1 MRIKHLDNDQ
11 TQWSLNGNGLQ
22 GTFNGE
28 LTTSA
33 KLFGGK
39 RAGRFKL
46 AEKCNLRTLCT
57 TKVRTY
63 VMMMT
68 VQTTMMIVM
77 KMVMVKVM
85 MAMMEVMMV
94 VMMMTLDDHNF
105 CYLCVRMFQFLM
117 LLIFMASVE
126 HGKP

>member
-1 MRIKHLDNDQ
+1 
-11 TQWSLNGNGLQ
+11 
-22 GTFNGE
+22 
-28 LTTSA
+28 
-33 KLFGGK
+33 
-39 RAGRFKL
+39 
-46 AEKCNLRTLCT
+46 
-57 TKVRTY
+57 
-63 VMMMT
+63 MMMT

-85 MAMMEVMMV
+85 MALMEVMMV

-105 CYLCVRMFQFLM
+105 CYLCVHMFQFLM

>member
-1 MRIKHLDNDQ
+1 MGIDHLDNDQ
-11 TQWSLNGNGLQ
+11 TQCCLNGNGMQ
-22 GTFNGE
+22 STFNGE

-39 RAGRFKL
+39 RAGRLKL
-46 AEKCNLRTLCT
+46 AHKYNLRTLCT

-85 MAMMEVMMV
+85 MAIMEVMRV
-94 VMMMTLDDHNF
+94 IMMMTLDDHNF

-117 LLIFMASVE
+117 LLISMASVK